1 MVRVAFIIGEYP
13 PEERRK
19 REDTALSY
27 GSEEVEVGL
36 ISVGASPYGR
46 MGIASIEAVAPLFH
60 RAYIEAEREGYDAA
74 VPLGMLDLGV
84 EGGRSLVDIPV
95 IGPFEASLH
104 IASLLGSRFGVI
116 TYEPY
121 AIPRTRDRAHYHGMA
136 DHIAA
141 FGTVNMPKAD
151 MTAAHD
157 QLVDTFVHE
166 ARRLIDDHGAEVIIP
181 HGVSQ
186 CPVHIKPD
194 WLADEIGVPVVEG
207 IGAPIRFAAMLAGL
221 GYRHSRVRYPKT
233 DIPD

>member
-1 MVRVAFIIGEYP
+1 MIRVAFIIGEYP

-19 REDTALSY
+19 REETALSY
-27 GSEEVEVGL
+27 SSEEVEVGL

-60 RAYIEAEREGYDAA
+60 QAYIEAERQGYDAA

-84 EGGRSLVDIPV
+84 QGGRSLVDIPIV
-95 IGPFEASLH
+95 GPFEASLH
-104 IASLLGSRFGVI
+104 IASLLGSRFGII

-121 AIPRTRDRAHYHGMA
+121 VIPRTRDDIRYHGMA
-136 DHIAA
+136 DSIAV

-151 MTAAHD
+151 MTGAHD
-157 QLVDTFVHE
+157 QLVKKFIRE

-194 WLADEIGVPVVEG
+194 WLAKEIGVPVVEG
-207 IGAPIRFAAMLAGL
+207 IGAPIRFAAMLVGL
-221 GYRHSRVRYPKT
+221 GYRHSRVRYPRN
-233 DIPD
+233 D